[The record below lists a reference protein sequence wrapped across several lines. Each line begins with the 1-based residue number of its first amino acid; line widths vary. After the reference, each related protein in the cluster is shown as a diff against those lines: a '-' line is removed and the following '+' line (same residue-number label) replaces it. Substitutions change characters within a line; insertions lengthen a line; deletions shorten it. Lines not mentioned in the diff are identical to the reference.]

1 MFCFV
6 VFLGWLD
13 GMLKEAWECVEMLEW
28 KVAKWI
34 PGRSVAVL
42 PLMGALKL
50 VTQSPAEVH
59 SL

>member
-1 MFCFV
+1 
-6 VFLGWLD
+6 
-13 GMLKEAWECVEMLEW
+13 MLKEAWECMEMLEW

>member
-1 MFCFV
+1 MNCQHGFF
-6 VFLGWLD
+6 GWLD
-13 GMLKEAWECVEMLEW
+13 WMPKEAWECVEMLEW
-28 KVAKWI
+28 KVAEWI
-34 PGRSVAVL
+34 PGRSAAVL